1 MSNNVII
8 IACFTKRSG
17 VSSLRLAITAKAE
30 FKLIQISAKNYSIL
44 RTSMPKHP
52 VCHIRN
58 FAGFYTFKVNMLFKD
73 RLSKFSMQHILLIMH
88 VFLWRVGTEHA

>member
-8 IACFTKRSG
+8 IACFTKISG
-17 VSSLRLAITAKAE
+17 VSSLRVAITVEAE

-52 VCHIRN
+52 LCHIRI
-58 FAGFYTFKVNMLFKD
+58 FGGFYTFKVNMLFKD
-73 RLSKFSMQHILLIMH
+73 RIQKLVCNAF
-88 VFLWRVGTEHA
+88 F